1 MFVIH
6 FVLHIQLPHPHTCF
20 CRSTCFTRFQ
30 ILPLSFTDKWPI
42 TGLPSNTAVAVQG
55 VELRVYVVCTPHNPD
70 RCIYHCDGRLSKL
83 KGFPVVR
90 LHNSCSLIIFFKPMA
105 PTCNRPAC
113 NRQYPHSMGEVSQFI
128 QFTLETSSWTR
139 FPYLSKYFLQE
150 FEKRKCMVT
159 QHIHWCVIVEG
170 GETWK
175 GSSRPCDT
183 LMGERDAF

>member
-1 MFVIH
+1 MTYYRLTFKHCSCCSRCWTASLCCVH
-6 FVLHIQLPHPHTCF
+6 STQPWPLH
-20 CRSTCFTRFQ
+20 
-30 ILPLSFTDKWPI
+30 LPLWWQAFQT
-42 TGLPSNTAVAVQG
+42 
-55 VELRVYVVCTPHNPD
+55 ERVSGGAAPQFLQSDNF
-70 RCIYHCDGRLSKL
+70 L
-83 KGFPVVR
+83 
-90 LHNSCSLIIFFKPMA
+90 KPMA

-150 FEKRKCMVT
+150 LENKKCMVT